1 MTERTIHN
9 PREAYVGKDLG
20 SREFV
25 ATDELMEN
33 YFAGLEIDGSWYVEH
48 SPFTET
54 VAPSMVLT
62 DVETGFEGAG
72 FENSFG
78 TLWMRQEWDTHAPI
92 VPGERYKAT
101 SRVSDIYEHRGRTVV
116 DQETTL
122 WTLGGEMAARGR
134 HHQSY
139 MRDQSSGQVELRSP
153 KSKEGVRRFAVP
165 EGETIGSE
173 DHTITLEMC
182 GIFFHGNANY
192 HTDKK
197 IAEELGFPDV
207 VVGGRMTLSYIG
219 DMMDKR
225 FGKGWYEGGSLDA
238 KFTNIVWPGDTVITR
253 GVITDTV
260 EGDGPDR
267 ANVAVWMEKDDGT
280 VVIVGNASALV

>member
-1 MTERTIHN
+1 MTEQAIHN
-9 PREAYVGKDLG
+9 PAEAYVGKDLG
-20 SREFV
+20 AREYV
-25 ATDELMEN
+25 ATDEMMEN
-33 YFAGLEIDGSWYVEH
+33 YFAGLEIDASWYVEQ
-48 SPFTET
+48 SPFEGP

-92 VPGERYKAT
+92 IPGERYKAT

-122 WTLGGEMAARGR
+122 WTLGGEILARGR

-139 MRDQSSGQVELRSP
+139 LRGQSSGRVNLREP
-153 KSKEGVRRFAVP
+153 KSKEGVRRFSVP
-165 EGETIGSE
+165 PGETVESE
-173 DHTITLEMC
+173 AHTITLEMC
-182 GIFFHGNANY
+182 GTFFHGNANY
-192 HTDKK
+192 HTDKE
-197 IAEELGFPDV
+197 IAEALGFPDV

-225 FGKGWYEGGSLDA
+225 FGKGWYQGGRMDV
-238 KFTNIVWPGDTVITR
+238 KFTNIVWPGDTVIAR
-253 GVITDTV
+253 GVITDSV
-260 EGDGPDR
+260 ERDGSDR
-267 ANVAVWMEKDDGT
+267 ANVAVWMEKEDGT
-280 VVIVGNASALV
+280 VVIVGSASALL